1 MRAPHLA
8 AIAVCLAVASC
19 TGRVSGPDLEPP
31 AAEAQLHRLT
41 VLQYQNSVRD
51 LFGEDIEVPTD
62 LEPDSKLH
70 GYTSVATGELTI
82 APIAAEKYEAAAR
95 ALAHQVV
102 SDEARRAA
110 LIGCELGDDACLQ
123 DFFHR
128 LGRRAWRRPLLT
140 AEVEDLMG
148 VVETAGTAIGD
159 GWTGVEFGIAA
170 VLQSPYFLYRV
181 EVGHLD
187 EDHPARLALD
197 GYEMA
202 TRLSF
207 LLWNTT
213 PDDELLDAA
222 GRGDLDSAAGV
233 RAAAERLLASP
244 RARDAVVAFY
254 SEYLN
259 FDRFASL
266 SKNSAEFPEYTPE
279 LVAGM
284 QGEILHLFAWIVFD
298 QKADYR
304 DILTTTTTFVNP
316 QLAALYG
323 LEPITDPAAPTAETF
338 VQRDLGATGRGG
350 LLTSAGLLA
359 LYAHDTVTSPTL
371 RGKFVRQNLLCED
384 IPPPPP
390 GVMTSLDGVEGDS
403 LRERLEAHRN
413 DPVCGACHSKMD
425 PIGFGFESFDPIGRL
440 RSEEAPGVPVDAT
453 GDLDGVPFDGPQ
465 ELQAMLVDDPRV
477 PACFA
482 RQLYRFATGHLE
494 LPRELPLIERLAD
507 DFADADYRVADLLIE
522 LVASDGFRYAAL
534 ADTDWEEG
542 PVADG
547 EEGQGEA
554 EGESP

>member
-1 MRAPHLA
+1 M
-8 AIAVCLAVASC
+8 V
-19 TGRVSGPDLEPP
+19 PP

-51 LFGEDIEVPTD
+51 LFGADIEVPTD

-82 APIAAEKYEAAAR
+82 SPIAAEKYEAAAR
-95 ALAHQVV
+95 SVAHQVV

-110 LIGCELGDDACLQ
+110 VIGCELGDDDCLAG
-123 DFFHR
+123 FFTR
-128 LGRRAWRRPLLT
+128 LGRRAWRRPLKI
-140 AEVEDLMG
+140 AEVEDLMN
-148 VVETAGTAIGD
+148 VVEAAGTAIGD
-159 GWTGVEFGIAA
+159 GWTGVEYGIVA
-170 VLQSPYFLYRV
+170 VLESPYFLYRV
-181 EVGHLD
+181 EIGQVD
-187 EDHPARLALD
+187 EDHPVRLTLD

-222 GRGDLDSAAGV
+222 ERGELGSADGV
-233 RAAAERLLASP
+233 RDAARRLLESP
-244 RARDAVVAFY
+244 RAREALVSFY

-266 SKNSAEFPEYTPE
+266 TKNAEIYPEFTPE

-284 QGEILHLFAWIVFD
+284 KGEIQNLFAWIVFD

-304 DILTTTTTFVNP
+304 DILETTVTFVNP

-323 LEPITDPAAPTAETF
+323 LEPPGEAEATADTF
-338 VQRDLGATGRGG
+338 VQRDLGAGSGRGG
-350 LLTSAGLLA
+350 LLTTAGLLA

-390 GVMTSLDGVEGDS
+390 GVMTSLEGVEGDT
-403 LRERLEAHRN
+403 LRERLEAHRT
-413 DPVCGACHSKMD
+413 DPVCSACHSKMD
-425 PIGFGFESFDPIGRL
+425 PIGFGFESFDPIGRV
-440 RSEEAPGVPVDAT
+440 RTEEAPGVPIDST
-453 GDLDGVPFDGPQ
+453 GDLDGVEFTGPE
-465 ELQAMLVDDPRV
+465 ELQAMLIDDPRV

-494 LPRELPLIERLAD
+494 LPRELPLIEQLGAE
-507 DFADADYRVADLLIE
+507 FAGGDYRVVDLLVE
-522 LVASDGFRYAAL
+522 LVASDGFRFAAL
-534 ADTDWEEG
+534 PDTDWVAPAPVEEG
-542 PVADG
+542 
-547 EEGQGEA
+547 EEA
-554 EGESP
+554 P